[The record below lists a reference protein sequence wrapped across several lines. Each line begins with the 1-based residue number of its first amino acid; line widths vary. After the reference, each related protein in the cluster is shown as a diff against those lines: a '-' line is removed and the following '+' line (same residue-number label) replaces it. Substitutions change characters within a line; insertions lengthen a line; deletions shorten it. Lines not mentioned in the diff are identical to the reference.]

1 MDRIEQKLDNKN
13 KGSNMK
19 CQNCGCEMEMDEMPE
34 AKEEMPDIKS
44 ALLDD
49 MISSVG
55 SDDIGQKLEIII
67 AKKKKK
73 PELEIESE
81 M

>member
-1 MDRIEQKLDNKN
+1 M
-13 KGSNMK
+13 G
-19 CQNCGCEMEMDEMPE
+19 MDEMPE

-73 PELEIESE
+73 PELEIEE
-81 M
+81 A

>member
-1 MDRIEQKLDNKN
+1 
-13 KGSNMK
+13 MK
-19 CQNCGCEMEMDEMPE
+19 CKNCGCEMGMNEMPE
-34 AKEEMPDIKS
+34 EAEDMLEDSGIKGN
-44 ALLDD
+44 LLDD
-49 MISSVG
+49 LISSVG

-73 PELEIESE
+73 PELETEE